1 MNGREIND
9 LNYMQDPLGR
19 VRFFGVYS
27 GRVVDVTDPLKK
39 GRIKVQVPQVTGTES
54 SGWLDQVTG
63 KIADVNMPYG
73 TFTSSSTQT
82 ITTSIAAITG
92 WTKQNANK
100 ITVNGTQIVI
110 PETGTYLINSLATFT
125 KNSLGQSNISLSLR
139 KNGIAVANTT
149 QTVTA
154 LGWISGHTITAYTHV
169 APSGGG
175 TVTGNHTD
183 MVINHNGTAPIHQV
197 SLAYTLELKAK
208 DYLEVGCQGSSAGA
222 ALSGSAITSV
232 NFVGKFVPKIGSNVW
247 VMFEGGDPEFPV
259 WIGAKA

>member
-100 ITVNGTQIVI
+100 
-110 PETGTYLINSLATFT
+110 YSC
-125 KNSLGQSNISLSLR
+125 S
-139 KNGIAVANTT
+139 
-149 QTVTA
+149 
-154 LGWISGHTITAYTHV
+154 
-169 APSGGG
+169 
-175 TVTGNHTD
+175 
-183 MVINHNGTAPIHQV
+183 PIWWGY
-197 SLAYTLELKAK
+197 SYR
-208 DYLEVGCQGSSAGA
+208 
-222 ALSGSAITSV
+222 
-232 NFVGKFVPKIGSNVW
+232 
-247 VMFEGGDPEFPV
+247 
-259 WIGAKA
+259 